1 MRPNFGSENLLGV
14 PFNISSYALLTHMF
28 AQQCDLSVGEFI
40 WVGGDCHV
48 YSNHKEQV
56 ETQWA
61 REPLA
66 LPKLVIK
73 RKPETIFDFKV
84 EDFEL
89 AGYEHHPAIS
99 APVAV

>member
-1 MRPNFGSENLLGV
+1 
-14 PFNISSYALLTHMF
+14 
-28 AQQCDLSVGEFI
+28 
-40 WVGGDCHV
+40 VGGDCHV

-56 ETQWA
+56 ETQLA

-66 LPKLVIK
+66 LPKLIIK
-73 RKPETIFDFKV
+73 RKPTSIFDYKV

-89 AGYEHHPAIS
+89 VGYEHHPAIS